1 MPPVLL
7 RTILCCGFLAL
18 SAATP
23 PYAQRA
29 DVQAYIH
36 ETAKAQGLDEAW
48 VTGLLAGVQPRQD
61 VLALAAPTEA
71 VRIKNWRSYRSRF
84 LDRPHVKAGTA
95 FWRAHAA
102 TLERAQRTYG
112 VPAEIIVGILGVETL
127 YGQYMGRFPV
137 LDSLVTLSF
146 DYPATAANRD
156 ARVALFRQQL
166 SDFLVLC
173 RDHHRDP
180 HEFLG
185 SYTGAIGIPQFLPG
199 SIRAYAVD
207 FDGDGRVDLRGSA
220 EDAIGSVAR
229 FLQAHGWELGR
240 PVFWNV
246 SDAAASRKVLEERAD
261 GAPTAKHRLGDLM
274 DAGLAVSTSLRA
286 RNAERDTRVILV
298 DLPTPGRRTEY
309 RVGFQNFYVLT
320 RYNRS
325 FFYAMAVAELGRA
338 VKLKAVRPSSGGGS
352 GRARGAGKRHP
363 AGDSTPGR

>member
-1 MPPVLL
+1 MSPVMF
-7 RTILCCGFLAL
+7 RAILCCGFLAT
-18 SAATP
+18 SAWAAP
-23 PYAQRA
+23 PYSQRA
-29 DVQAYIH
+29 DVQAYVH

-48 VTGLLAGVQPRQD
+48 VTGLLAGVEPRQD
-61 VLALAAPTEA
+61 VLALAAPPES

-102 TLERAQRTYG
+102 VLERAQRTYG

-261 GAPTAKHRLGDLM
+261 GAPTAKHRLGDLL
-274 DAGLAVSTSLRA
+274 DAGLAVSLRA